1 MVTLTTIPMR
11 LSVSGHFRQTIEIK
25 SFLDVSDSRKA
36 KADLCRYIDRSQR
49 VFWMCQSHAY
59 QHLDSRS
66 LEALTEFVRSRG
78 GQVDMQMATVDVK
91 LESMAEADQ
100 FLTVLTDTN
109 HIFDIDIKLN
119 WKATRAYLT
128 GFLVRIAD
136 TKVVALELDGII
148 IDIHPEDLG
157 HYTINLFADILRR
170 SDLKIVTL
178 LNYPRPKEQC
188 IYVDKFALQLKCLPT
203 EPGVN
208 WNDLR
213 SDLRRFYEAHFRPE
227 EMPNW
232 RRASKDLLSALAK
245 HGISK
250 ATSLSIYD
258 DRWQAVFDFAKTA
271 IVDVHLLSLEYD
283 KALVSSGALVRLTVD
298 TTDPEFDNE
307 VDHIMHLNEGFR
319 MLNIYIPG
327 GKEINQIGERI
338 ARAWHVSLGSLC
350 LSIFERTNDGRG
362 RIVAQTAMKKGRYH
376 NQYSE
381 SALSWIADMDFSY
394 WGCDLVHASL
404 SDYSAMVLE
413 CAIRQHPAALKSFTL
428 DVTCLSQPGV
438 ASIQNTLRCS
448 KLEHLRVVC
457 SSFAPDIADS
467 IPHLLNSVNWSTLK
481 SLELSGD
488 DIDTWIQLWMTPNNR
503 ISAPDVGSVLQSLT
517 IHGRSMHV
525 LAHATVLFIHQLV
538 FVSPLELHL
547 ENIRLQDEND
557 WRLIIDAVNDKR
569 SNSV

>member
-1 MVTLTTIPMR
+1 
-11 LSVSGHFRQTIEIK
+11 
-25 SFLDVSDSRKA
+25 
-36 KADLCRYIDRSQR
+36 
-49 VFWMCQSHAY
+49 
-59 QHLDSRS
+59 
-66 LEALTEFVRSRG
+66 
-78 GQVDMQMATVDVK
+78 MQMATVDVK

-327 GKEINQIGERI
+327 GKEINQIGE
-338 ARAWHVSLGSLC
+338 L
-350 LSIFERTNDGRG
+350 
-362 RIVAQTAMKKGRYH
+362 
-376 NQYSE
+376 
-381 SALSWIADMDFSY
+381 
-394 WGCDLVHASL
+394 HASL